1 MDESDE
7 TDTEKE
13 SLLPK
18 TNRRKRFASSS
29 SEDEA
34 DKFADSDSQEAAEEE
49 VDEDEEACELLA
61 NEHGAVSSSID
72 EVINH
77 PLAASSGLNK
87 DDSMQLISDLSH
99 ENLCKETLE
108 ISQQEIDNA
117 AGGGATGAVQC
128 HLHENN
134 EKYEVDVGV
143 GITHIAAKNQGS
155 SDEMLKVNDE
165 IFLEENPSRQEQ
177 VKDNENM
184 TLMVDSKIM
193 EIDNVT
199 DSGEPL
205 RGGHECDEKCVMMDK
220 GYLKIVPEIV
230 EACESQSTK
239 DEPHMLDVKTANE
252 NLKLSLSTPDIVTGC
267 EIQQKTRCG
276 SSLDIQTLVKTGELE
291 PNNQLRVSEKQ
302 IYSKTATYSNMLS
315 VGCNLTASKSMEIG
329 AILLKDS
336 EDFKNSKRNERRVS
350 FDLTLQSIDIDNL
363 SKCKEEEEEDEV
375 KECPKKSNENIETSI
390 ENVKELK
397 IPLKSSSEEEDQI
410 PQTPIQSSSDDEE
423 LKTPIGSSLS
433 LQDKDM
439 QHDTSE
445 DTPTKKLSEPSNDLN
460 VSSSETLQI
469 PNKLDCINL
478 NLPSSKSMEIYQ
490 KNKRERVN
498 RPFGSFNDLFLIHG
512 ESMESDRKWFDQKV
526 QSKTGIHEL
535 TSFESA
541 EEGDEKIHYPPEK
554 LSLDS
559 PTAFQTKDVLETPSK
574 YTTDSI
580 SDLNFIRSLSI
591 ASDHHQI
598 SPPYRITKPKGRSS
612 SLSFNF
618 KMSKSMEM
626 MAGHLPSNR
635 APNLNK
641 YFGSS
646 KDLYFSSCEQQ
657 EEEDNPNE
665 PQSGAGFREQG
676 PSKRNSLSSKFP
688 IGIPHIPK
696 DSLDLYHSAM
706 DLPQQG
712 INDSTTVVPP
722 TPEMESGYF
731 EKSDSLPPPP
741 PVIPLASNEEV
752 NDNTAEEKPKPQYD
766 QAISESL
773 RDQLNRFD
781 FLIETMDQRN
791 ARNMASNAA
800 ERGYWSTIFGQASEI
815 ASLDEIPPEN
825 KAHRALEL
833 LEDYHS
839 RLSEPQD
846 RALRIAI
853 ERVIRIFKSRLFQ
866 ALLDI
871 QEFYEL
877 TLLDDS
883 KTIQQKTVETLQIA
897 SKWEQDGHTVKITDN
912 QTVKVAAETDI
923 NQTKN
928 EQNLTDVLTDTEQ
941 QQQTNGRQ
949 QPPGST
955 EINSVSP
962 YEVCFSSY
970 YKM

>member
-18 TNRRKRFASSS
+18 ANRRKKFASSS

-108 ISQQEIDNA
+108 IFQQEIDNA
-117 AGGGATGAVQC
+117 AGGSATGAIQC

-134 EKYEVDVGV
+134 EKYEPDVGV

-177 VKDNENM
+177 VKDNDNM
-184 TLMVDSKIM
+184 TLMVDSKIV

-199 DSGEPL
+199 DSGEHL
-205 RGGHECDEKCVMMDK
+205 KGGHERAEQIVMVDK
-220 GYLKIVPEIV
+220 GSLEIVPEII
-230 EACESQSTK
+230 EACKSQSTK
-239 DEPHMLDVKTANE
+239 DEPHMLDVKTPNE

-267 EIQQKTRCG
+267 EIQQRTKFN
-276 SSLDIQTLVKTGELE
+276 SSLDIQTLAKTNELE
-291 PNNQLRVSEKQ
+291 TNSQLGDSENQKD
-302 IYSKTATYSNMLS
+302 SKNAICSNVLS

-363 SKCKEEEEEDEV
+363 NKCKEEEEG
-375 KECPKKSNENIETSI
+375 KECLKKSNENIETSI
-390 ENVKELK
+390 GNVKELK
-397 IPLKSSSEEEDQI
+397 IPLKFSSEEEDQT
-410 PQTPIQSSSDDEE
+410 PQTPIPSSSDDEE

-439 QHDTSE
+439 QHDISE

-512 ESMESDRKWFDQKV
+512 ESMESDREWFDQKV

-541 EEGDEKIHYPPEK
+541 EEGDEKIHYPLEK

-688 IGIPHIPK
+688 IDIRHIPK

-712 INDSTTVVPP
+712 INDSTTVVTP

-741 PVIPLASNEEV
+741 PAIPLASNEEV
-752 NDNTAEEKPKPQYD
+752 SDNTSEEKPKPQYD

-781 FLIETMDQRN
+781 LLIETMDQRN

-825 KAHRALEL
+825 SNDFHIFF
-833 LEDYHS
+833 
-839 RLSEPQD
+839 LSCVPVCN
-846 RALRIAI
+846 RIWNSFNMSI
-853 ERVIRIFKSRLFQ
+853 KNITKVI
-866 ALLDI
+866 
-871 QEFYEL
+871 
-877 TLLDDS
+877 
-883 KTIQQKTVETLQIA
+883 
-897 SKWEQDGHTVKITDN
+897 
-912 QTVKVAAETDI
+912 
-923 NQTKN
+923 
-928 EQNLTDVLTDTEQ
+928 
-941 QQQTNGRQ
+941 
-949 QPPGST
+949 
-955 EINSVSP
+955 
-962 YEVCFSSY
+962 
-970 YKM
+970 